1 MNTGDTAL
9 VLISAAFVFL
19 MTPALGFFY
28 GGLGRRKN
36 VVSNLMNSFFILG
49 LATVL
54 WVAVGFSLSF
64 GQDHGGVIGDFSW
77 AFFNGVGFE
86 PGPYGETVPF
96 LAYALFQMMFA
107 IITPALITGSI
118 AGRMKFKALFIFIL
132 LWSVIV
138 YYPIAHMVWGHGGWL
153 ERIGVADFA
162 GGDVVHISS
171 GVTALLLC
179 IALGKRED
187 IKSAS
192 YRCHN
197 VPFVALGAGLL
208 WFGWFGFNAGSALG
222 ANGLAAHAFATTA
235 VASASAMLTWML
247 IDVHETGKPTLVGA
261 STGLVVGL
269 VAITPGTG
277 FVPVWA
283 SFIIGAFVS
292 PVCYFCVSRVKKRF
306 GYDDALDAFGCHG
319 VGGIY
324 GGIMTGLFGS
334 QSVNPALVSDG
345 LLFGDTKLFFANL
358 VGTVVTIV
366 LGLVGGA
373 VCIFLTKKIT
383 PLRVSEKEEKIG
395 LDITQHGER
404 AYPSFNGL
412 DD

>member
-77 AFFNGVGFE
+77 AFFNHVGFE
-86 PGPYGETVPF
+86 PGPYGETIPF
-96 LAYALFQMMFA
+96 LAFALFQMMFA

-138 YYPIAHMVWGHGGWL
+138 YYPIAHMVWGHDGWL

-179 IALGKRED
+179 IALVSLRFCCVSPSGNGKISSPRVT
-187 IKSAS
+187 A
-192 YRCHN
+192 
-197 VPFVALGAGLL
+197 
-208 WFGWFGFNAGSALG
+208 
-222 ANGLAAHAFATTA
+222 ATTCPSSRSA
-235 VASASAMLTWML
+235 RASSGSGGSVSTPVPRSAPTVWQLTR
-247 IDVHETGKPTLVGA
+247 
-261 STGLVVGL
+261 
-269 VAITPGTG
+269 
-277 FVPVWA
+277 
-283 SFIIGAFVS
+283 S
-292 PVCYFCVSRVKKRF
+292 PRPRSR
-306 GYDDALDAFGCHG
+306 
-319 VGGIY
+319 
-324 GGIMTGLFGS
+324 
-334 QSVNPALVSDG
+334 
-345 LLFGDTKLFFANL
+345 
-358 VGTVVTIV
+358 
-366 LGLVGGA
+366 
-373 VCIFLTKKIT
+373 
-383 PLRVSEKEEKIG
+383 PL
-395 LDITQHGER
+395 
-404 AYPSFNGL
+404 PPC
-412 DD
+412 

>member
-197 VPFVALGAGLL
+197 VPRCCGS
-208 WFGWFGFNAGSALG
+208 AGSD
-222 ANGLAAHAFATTA
+222 
-235 VASASAMLTWML
+235 SM
-247 IDVHETGKPTLVGA
+247 
-261 STGLVVGL
+261 
-269 VAITPGTG
+269 
-277 FVPVWA
+277 
-283 SFIIGAFVS
+283 
-292 PVCYFCVSRVKKRF
+292 
-306 GYDDALDAFGCHG
+306 
-319 VGGIY
+319 
-324 GGIMTGLFGS
+324 
-334 QSVNPALVSDG
+334 PALPLAQTALRHMRSPRRQSHP
-345 LLFGDTKLFFANL
+345 LLP
-358 VGTVVTIV
+358 
-366 LGLVGGA
+366 
-373 VCIFLTKKIT
+373 C
-383 PLRVSEKEEKIG
+383 
-395 LDITQHGER
+395 
-404 AYPSFNGL
+404 
-412 DD
+412 